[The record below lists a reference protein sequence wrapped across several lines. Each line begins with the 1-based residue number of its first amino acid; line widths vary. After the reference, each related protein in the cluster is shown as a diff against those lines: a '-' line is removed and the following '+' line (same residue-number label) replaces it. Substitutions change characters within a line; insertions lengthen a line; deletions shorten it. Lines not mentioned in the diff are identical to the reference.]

1 MRVSRS
7 DWVRLDLGVW
17 PMFGMLKVETGES
30 LCAKECASGID
41 FVFSIYTQFLPI
53 CGHPISSNM
62 RRAQS
67 KTVREKRSKYLGVI
81 ANQGLPRN
89 TWKETH
95 VEQLKIDVFHFFPT
109 RWWQNF
115 TREPS
120 SMGSGLRTGEL
131 ANSLGLYRQLYRMP
145 NATYLV
151 GGLDMF
157 GTCFMKFHS
166 VGNFNPSQ
174 LTNSIIFPYLGNFII
189 PTDSYFSEGYN
200 VGPPQDS

>member
-53 CGHPISSNM
+53 CGHPISPNM

-95 VEQLKIDVFHFFPT
+95 VEQLKIDVFHVFPHQVMAEFHQRT
-109 RWWQNF
+109 QLY
-115 TREPS
+115 
-120 SMGSGLRTGEL
+120 GLWAPDRR
-131 ANSLGLYRQLYRMP
+131 ARQLSGFVSS
-145 NATYLV
+145 AL
-151 GGLDMF
+151 
-157 GTCFMKFHS
+157 
-166 VGNFNPSQ
+166 
-174 LTNSIIFPYLGNFII
+174 
-189 PTDSYFSEGYN
+189 
-200 VGPPQDS
+200 